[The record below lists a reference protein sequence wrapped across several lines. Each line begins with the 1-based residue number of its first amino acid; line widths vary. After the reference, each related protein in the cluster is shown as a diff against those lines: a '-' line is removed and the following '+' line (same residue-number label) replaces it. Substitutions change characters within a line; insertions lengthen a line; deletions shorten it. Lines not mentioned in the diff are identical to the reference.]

1 MSEHLMSCEVL
12 GKFNNPQGSLSSFLN
27 MLSTELRDYVENVIA
42 DTDDDHLLSALKTFY
57 HFPSGKDDWFILP
70 CSETKGSKRHKPLA
84 EGLLMADWE
93 ILVLREAEERH
104 LQLWTEEELDKELF
118 ENIPKKHTRKAK
130 KRLKRQPE
138 VSFDEDDFTAD
149 LQNDENREPTIEDLL
164 KEESQTEEDLLK
176 EESQTEDP
184 LIIPLEN
191 PTENHPVVTNDS
203 PTPQK
208 RKPRAKLSLPSSE
221 FGIMRKFLKSESVSS

>member
-12 GKFNNPQGSLSSFLN
+12 GKFNDPQGSLSSFLN

-42 DTDDDHLLSALKTFY
+42 DIDDDYLLSTLKTFY
-57 HFPSGKDDWFILP
+57 RFPSGKDDWFILP
-70 CSETKGSKRHKPLA
+70 SSETNGSKRHKPLA

-118 ENIPKKHTRKAK
+118 ENIPEKHIRKAK

-164 KEESQTEEDLLK
+164 KEESQTE
-176 EESQTEDP
+176 DP

-191 PTENHPVVTNDS
+191 PPENHPVVTDDS

-208 RKPRAKLSLPSSE
+208 RKPRAQLSLPSSE
-221 FGIMRKFLKSESVSS
+221 FGIMRKFLKSESVAS